1 VRVTP
6 WGCST
11 LIGPTSRKELAC
23 ENQALQETYF
33 SVLRCRLF
41 LSYQSRIQQALDYS
55 SNKHLGGCDADES
68 KIEVR
73 QLVRTQAGCWHHAG
87 QSVKWKKQ
95 CHLMERNLSMEIHEV
110 DLFQM
115 PQQVLIVAWGIVQA
129 LRTSCRVAAIGVMVR
144 AMIKLTKHLTRGVF
158 FVLSRA
164 PIMECSSY
172 LSCAPDR
179 APQEE
184 SFSTFLENPRE
195 GIAFTPSRTQS
206 FLQLSTK
213 PSPPGKDQCLLLL
226 DINGSLDQL
235 DDCVNLRALLGT
247 RLRRPL
253 NET

>member
-1 VRVTP
+1 
-6 WGCST
+6 
-11 LIGPTSRKELAC
+11 
-23 ENQALQETYF
+23 
-33 SVLRCRLF
+33 
-41 LSYQSRIQQALDYS
+41 
-55 SNKHLGGCDADES
+55 
-68 KIEVR
+68 
-73 QLVRTQAGCWHHAG
+73 
-87 QSVKWKKQ
+87 
-95 CHLMERNLSMEIHEV
+95 
-110 DLFQM
+110 
-115 PQQVLIVAWGIVQA
+115 
-129 LRTSCRVAAIGVMVR
+129 
-144 AMIKLTKHLTRGVF
+144 
-158 FVLSRA
+158 
-164 PIMECSSY
+164 MECSSY

-195 GIAFTPSRTQS
+195 GIAFTPSRTQK